1 MSAKE
6 AENKNLFRRR
16 GNVGRDGVEITLSG
30 RLFQVV
36 GPATGKALPP
46 TVVAYVKLTRFASMP
61 LLVTS
66 PNGDRFPQV
75 LIAKAAAL

>member
-6 AENKNLFRRR
+6 AEDKNLFRRQ

-36 GPATGKALPP
+36 GPATGNLGRPS
-46 TVVAYVKLTRFASMP
+46 RQ
-61 LLVTS
+61 
-66 PNGDRFPQV
+66 R
-75 LIAKAAAL
+75 